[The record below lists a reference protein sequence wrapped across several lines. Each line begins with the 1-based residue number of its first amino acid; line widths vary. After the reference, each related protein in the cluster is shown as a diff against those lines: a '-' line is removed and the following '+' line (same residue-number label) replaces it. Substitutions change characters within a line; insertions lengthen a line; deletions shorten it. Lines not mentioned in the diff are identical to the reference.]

1 MQQRAG
7 RLTDRQRKFAELYL
21 QLGNASEAAVQAGF
35 KRSYAQAA
43 KRQPAVQAYM
53 QQRLIKA
60 QREEIASTEEV
71 LAFLTD
77 VMRGAYEG
85 ETPKKNSSPRM
96 RAAAML
102 GKRLGLFTD
111 VDSVLRPHECPGKRK
126 THLS

>member
-7 RLTDRQRKFAELYL
+7 RLTDRQRKFAEFYL

-35 KRSYAQAA
+35 KRSNAQAA
-43 KRQPAVQAYM
+43 KRQPAVQAYL
-53 QQRLIKA
+53 QQRLRQA
-60 QREEIASTEEV
+60 DRDEIASTQEV

-85 ETPKKNSSPRM
+85 EVPKKNSSPRM

-111 VDSVLRPHECPGKRK
+111 VNSILDPENEKRR
-126 THLS
+126 LS

>member
-53 QQRLIKA
+53 QQRLRQA
-60 QREEIASTEEV
+60 RREEIASTEEV

-85 ETPKKNSSPRM
+85 EQPKKNSSPRM

-111 VDSVLRPHECPGKRK
+111 VDSVLLSREDADKKKPH
-126 THLS
+126 LI

>member
-7 RLTDRQRKFAELYL
+7 RLTDRQRKFAEFYL

-43 KRQPAVQAYM
+43 KRQPAVQAYL
-53 QQRLIKA
+53 QQRLRQA
-60 QREEIASTEEV
+60 DRDEIASTQEV

-85 ETPKKNSSPRM
+85 EVPKKNSSPRM

-111 VDSVLRPHECPGKRK
+111 VNSILDPENEKRRLR
-126 THLS
+126 

>member
-1 MQQRAG
+1 MQERAG
-7 RLTDRQRKFAELYL
+7 RLTDRQRKFAEYYL
-21 QLGNASEAAVQAGF
+21 QLGNASQAAVQAGF

-53 QQRLIKA
+53 QQRL
-60 QREEIASTEEV
+60 RESRQAEIASTQEV

-85 ETPKKNSSPRM
+85 EKPKKNSSPRM

-111 VDSVLRPHECPGKRK
+111 VDSVLQPEEKQKSC
-126 THLS
+126 LS

>member
-1 MQQRAG
+1 MEQRAG
-7 RLTDRQRKFAELYL
+7 RLTDRQRRFADLYL
-21 QLGNASEAAVQAGF
+21 ELGNASEAAVQAGF

-53 QQRLIKA
+53 QQRLKQA
-60 QREEIASTEEV
+60 QREDIASTQEV

-85 ETPKKNSSPRM
+85 EKPRKNSSPRM

-111 VDSVLRPHECPGKRK
+111 VNSVLCPDEKK
-126 THLS
+126 SHLS

>member
-7 RLTDRQRKFAELYL
+7 RLTDRQRKFAEFYL

-43 KRQPAVQAYM
+43 KRQPAVQAYL
-53 QQRLIKA
+53 QQRLRQA
-60 QREEIASTEEV
+60 DRDEIASTQEV

-85 ETPKKNSSPRM
+85 EVPKKNSSPRM

-111 VDSVLRPHECPGKRK
+111 VNSILDPENEKRR
-126 THLS
+126 LS

>member
-7 RLTDRQRKFAELYL
+7 RLTDRQKRFAEFYL

-53 QQRLIKA
+53 QERLKQA
-60 QREEIASTEEV
+60 QREDIASTEEV

-85 ETPKKNSSPRM
+85 EKPKKNSSPRM

-111 VDSVLRPHECPGKRK
+111 VNSVLEGKADRK
-126 THLS
+126 KPHLS